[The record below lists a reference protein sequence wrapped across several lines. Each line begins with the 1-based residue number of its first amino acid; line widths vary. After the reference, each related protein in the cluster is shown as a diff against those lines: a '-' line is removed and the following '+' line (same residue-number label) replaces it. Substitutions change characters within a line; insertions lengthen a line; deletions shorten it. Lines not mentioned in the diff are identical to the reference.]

1 MTGYRLNCLIGLNE
15 MLSKTFVKVKKN
27 NETKKNNSNTLK
39 LYEFDEYCESNEDV
53 IFNTNSS

>member
-1 MTGYRLNCLIGLNE
+1 

-53 IFNTNSS
+53 IFNTNPELFMMI